1 MKNFKNLLLLLASA
15 FCLSAN
21 AALSDTDY
29 GSNNY
34 IEEWGRLKLVGNQLS
49 SESGEPVQLMG
60 WSSFSTHYS
69 EVGGCLTE
77 DQFRQM
83 KAWGANIVRMAMYLN
98 DYGGYMAN
106 KNGETQKMKE
116 YIDWTANVGIY
127 CMVDWHVLETTG
139 GQSGDPHTYLND
151 AKNFFSEISKYV
163 KDNGYKHVIYEIC
176 NEPDQKAWSNVK
188 SYADALLPSIAAND
202 PNAVVIVGTP
212 SWDQQI
218 LAPLGNKVQHSTL
231 QIMYAFHYYACSH
244 EGLLGNFSSATAS
257 LPVFVSEWSGVTFNG
272 DGSLCEGAADKLLGY
287 CNKQNDG
294 EQLVSWCFWNWGFKK
309 EGSSTFNNS
318 CSTNN
323 LTTIG
328 YYIVKRMGGV
338 DVVCCCCSPG
348 PRPKIQKIPASKDF
362 PFQVGYYNYGGEGV
376 AYHDK
381 NSGTFV
387 KNEDGEITG
396 YKMDDPA
403 NNGGTAEALNCNATI
418 EYGNEFRL
426 GKLIDTFAYG
436 KQWTQVPDVSDNC
449 VDVSVCFGPGEENA
463 GDCFNLT
470 LTEEGEWANYTI
482 DVQKAGYYKVSA
494 LTNLASSN
502 ASYFTLL
509 KNGPKGGCLVRDFN
523 NKENYDLTELYLTSM
538 VNCDWTSGDTKNSTK
553 DPNAWKCW
561 EWNDITNEEGEPAY
575 VLFTEEGEQEIKL
588 LIGPAS
594 IGDMGP
600 LAFEFV
606 EGIENAPEDDP
617 LFRGST
623 EVSKVV
629 ANSGSIYS
637 VENGIIT
644 ISANEA
650 GSATIS
656 TAAGTSKVVNI
667 AKGDNKINVA
677 PGLYIVNLTT
687 ASNSKAV
694 KVLVK

>member
-1 MKNFKNLLLLLASA
+1 MKKLFLLLASA
-15 FCLSAN
+15 FCLNASA
-21 AALSDTDY
+21 AISDDPTQLVNNDY
-29 GSNNY
+29 IG
-34 IEEWGRLKLVGNQLS
+34 EWGRLKLVGNQLS
-49 SESGEPVQLMG
+49 NAKGEPVQLKG

-77 DQFRQM
+77 NQFKQM

-116 YIDWTANVGIY
+116 YIDWSAKVGIY

-163 KDNGYKHVIYEIC
+163 KDNGYEHVIYEIC
-176 NEPDQKAWSNVK
+176 NEPDTKAWSNVK

-212 SWDQQI
+212 YWDQKI
-218 LAPLGNKVQHSTL
+218 LEPVSNKVQHSTL

-244 EGLLGNFSSATAS
+244 ENLLGNFSSATAS
-257 LPVFVSEWSGVTFNG
+257 IPVFVSEWSGVTFNG
-272 DGSLCEGAADKLLGY
+272 DGNLCESAADKLLSY
-287 CNKQNDG
+287 CKKQNDG
-294 EQLVSWCFWNWGFKK
+294 QQLVSWCFWNWGFKN
-309 EGSSTFNNS
+309 EGSSTFTQE
-318 CSTNN
+318 CSTNK

-328 YYIVKRMGGV
+328 NYIVERMGGDKDLPPV
-338 DVVCCCCSPG
+338 PKSEYY
-348 PRPKIQKIPASKDF
+348 KIQTIPSSQSLPVDLGF
-362 PFQVGYYNYGGEGV
+362 YDYGGEGV
-376 AYHDK
+376 AYHDG
-381 NSGTFV
+381 NGGVFE
-387 KNEDGEITG
+387 KNEDGEILG
-396 YKMDDPA
+396 YKT
-403 NNGGTAEALNCNATI
+403 NNGKEDGFEESKNCNASI

-426 GKLIDTFAYG
+426 GGYIDTFAYG
-436 KQWTQVPDVSDNC
+436 QQWTNVPDVTDNC
-449 VDVSVCFGPGEENA
+449 VDVTGCFGPGEENV
-463 GDCFNLT
+463 GWYNIGW
-470 LTEEGEWANYTI
+470 TEQEEWMNYTV
-482 DVQKAGYYKVSA
+482 DVKEAGYYKVEC
-494 LTNLASSN
+494 LTSPASSN
-502 ASYFTLL
+502 TNSFTLMKL
-509 KNGPKGGCLVRDFN
+509 GAKGGCIVRDVN
-523 NKENYDLTELYLTSM
+523 DKENYELSDLKLTPM
-538 VNCDWTSGDTKNSTK
+538 TK
-553 DPNAWKCW
+553 DACTESGKESWQCWQWNPVKC
-561 EWNDITNEEGEPAY
+561 GRSQAY
-575 VLFTEEGEQEIKL
+575 VLFSETGEQKIKF
-588 LIGPAS
+588 LIGGGS
-594 IGDMGP
+594 IGDVGP
-600 LAFEFV
+600 LNFEFV
-606 EGIENAPEDDP
+606 EGIENAPADDP
-617 LFRGST
+617 LFREST

-667 AKGDNKINVA
+667 AEGDNKINVA

>member
-1 MKNFKNLLLLLASA
+1 MKKLFLLLASA
-15 FCLSAN
+15 FCLNAS
-21 AALSDTDY
+21 AALSDTDL
-29 GSNNY
+29 GNNNY
-34 IEEWGRLKLVGNQLS
+34 INEWGRLKLVGNQLS
-49 SESGEPVQLMG
+49 SESGQPVQLKG
-60 WSSFSTHYS
+60 WSSFSTHYG
-69 EVGGCLTE
+69 EVAGCLTN
-77 DQFRQM
+77 DQFAKM
-83 KAWGANIVRMAMYLN
+83 KLWGANMVRIAMYLN
-98 DYGGYMAN
+98 DHGGYMSN
-106 KNGETQKMKE
+106 KAEETQKMKN
-116 YIDWTANVGIY
+116 YIDWAEDNGIY
-127 CMVDWHVLETTG
+127 ILVDWHVLETPG
-139 GQSGDPHTYLND
+139 GQSGNPKTYQED
-151 AKNFFSEISKYV
+151 AKTFFSNISSYV
-163 KDNGYKHVIYEIC
+163 KEKGYKHVLYEIC
-176 NEPDQKAWSNVK
+176 NEPDNRVGWDGIKQ
-188 SYADALLPSIAAND
+188 YAETVLPSIAGSD
-202 PNAVVIVGTP
+202 PDAVVVVGTP
-212 SWDQQI
+212 SWDQEI
-218 LAPLGNKVQHSTL
+218 LSPVRNGRVNHSSL

-244 EGLLGNFSSATAS
+244 SNLLGNFSSATAS
-257 LPVFVSEWSGVTFNG
+257 IPVFASEWSGVTFSG
-272 DGSLCEGAADKLLGY
+272 DGGLCESEADRFLGY
-287 CNKQNDG
+287 CTENEG
-294 EQLVSWCFWNWGFKK
+294 SQLVSWCFWNWGFKK

-318 CSTNN
+318 CSSNN

-328 YYIVKRMGGV
+328 KYIIERIVGEV
-338 DVVCCCCSPG
+338 VVCCCCN
-348 PRPKIQKIPASKDF
+348 PRPMIQEIPASKDF
-362 PFQVGYYNYGGEGV
+362 PFRVGYYNDGGEGI

-403 NNGGTAEALNCNATI
+403 NNGGTGEALNCNAAVSWSD
-418 EYGNEFRL
+418 FRL

-449 VDVSVCFGPGEENA
+449 VDVDGCFGPGEENA
-463 GDCFNLT
+463 VGWHNLT
-470 LTEEGEWANYTI
+470 LTEEGEWINYTI

-523 NKENYDLTELYLTSM
+523 NKENYDLTELYLTPM

-575 VLFTEEGEQEIKL
+575 VLFTEEGEQEIKF

-617 LFRGST
+617 LFRESN

-629 ANSGSIYS
+629 ANSDSIYS